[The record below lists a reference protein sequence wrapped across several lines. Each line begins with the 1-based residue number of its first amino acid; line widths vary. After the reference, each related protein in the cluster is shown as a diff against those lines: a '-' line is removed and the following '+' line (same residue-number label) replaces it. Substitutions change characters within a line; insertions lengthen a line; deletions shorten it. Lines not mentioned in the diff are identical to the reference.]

1 MLDQLPFHTV
11 DITKSGCVDFL
22 TPSITIGK
30 IAGPTITNPMLHIAW
45 GFVKDLEQMAAVG
58 TLAL

>member
-30 IAGPTITNPMLHIAW
+30 IAGPTITNPMIFI
-45 GFVKDLEQMAAVG
+45 GFDLGRGGFHQFS
-58 TLAL
+58 

>member
-11 DITKSGCVDFL
+11 DITKSGYVDFL

-30 IAGPTITNPMLHIAW
+30 ISGPTITNPIIFILSYS
-45 GFVKDLEQMAAVG
+45 KEY
-58 TLAL
+58 

>member
-11 DITKSGCVDFL
+11 DITKSGYDGFL

-30 IAGPTITNPMLHIAW
+30 IAGPTYRKSNDFFGCG
-45 GFVKDLEQMAAVG
+45 GFHQFS
-58 TLAL
+58 